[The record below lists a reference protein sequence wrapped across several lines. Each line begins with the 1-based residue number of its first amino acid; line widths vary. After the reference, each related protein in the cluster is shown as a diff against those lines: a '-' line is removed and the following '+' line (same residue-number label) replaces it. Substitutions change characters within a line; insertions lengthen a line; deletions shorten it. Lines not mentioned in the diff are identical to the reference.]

1 MTQPSDDAV
10 RLGPTNSLPD
20 VAGLSV
26 GHVTLREP
34 GWLTGTTVV
43 LGPDEGVVAGV
54 DVRGGGPG
62 TRETDLLDPRN
73 MVERVHAVTLTG
85 GSAFGL
91 AAADGVMRHLYAEGR
106 GFPMGGPG
114 QVVPIVPGAVIFDLG
129 RGGDFGT
136 FPDAGFG
143 EAACAAALASPVTGD
158 AEEIP
163 SACDPT
169 GTLGS
174 VGAGTGAQAGGLR
187 GGLGS
192 ASVVL
197 DTEGGHVTVAAL
209 VVVNAVGSAVD
220 PATGELWGARH
231 LLKAD
236 VHGIPGWPSGTL
248 PGRPDP
254 EEVEAARHA
263 AAEASATSAVPR
275 TLATTIGVVATDAAL
290 TKAQCARLA
299 GSGHDGM
306 ARAISPIHT
315 MFDGDTLFGLST
327 TAAPAPDPATFH
339 RVLHAAGEVVTRSIV
354 RAMLAADSVTTPA
367 GTWRGY
373 RDAFP
378 GAAR

>member
-1 MTQPSDDAV
+1 MDTWSA
-10 RLGPTNSLPD
+10 GPRNDLTD
-20 VAGLSV
+20 VAGLAV
-26 GHVTLREP
+26 GHHQRTGD

-43 LGPDEGVVAGV
+43 LAPPEGAVGGV

-91 AAADGVMRHLYAEGR
+91 ATADGVMRHLYAEGR

-114 QVVPIVPGAVIFDLG
+114 QVVPIVPGAVVFDLG
-129 RGGDFGT
+129 RGGDFGS
-136 FPDAGFG
+136 FPGADFG
-143 EAACAAALASPVTGD
+143 RAACAEALGAQAADRHPPLAQ
-158 AEEIP
+158 
-163 SACDPT
+163 
-169 GTLGS
+169 GS
-174 VGAGTGAQAGGLR
+174 VGAGTGTQAGGLR
-187 GGLGS
+187 GGVGS
-192 ASVVL
+192 ASVTL
-197 DTEGGHVTVAAL
+197 DLGPELDPTTVAAL

-231 LLKAD
+231 LLEAD
-236 VHGIPGWPSGTL
+236 VHGIPGWPDGTL
-248 PGRPDP
+248 PRRPDP
-254 EEVEAARHA
+254 EELAAARHA
-263 AAEASATSAVPR
+263 AAEANVTGGMPR
-275 TLATTIGVVATDAAL
+275 TLATTIGVVATDATV

-327 TAAPAPDPATFH
+327 AHGPAPDPATFH
-339 RVLHAAGEVVTRSIV
+339 RMLHAAGEVVTRAIV
-354 RAMLAADSVTTPA
+354 RAMLAADSITTPA

-373 RDAFP
+373 RDVFP
-378 GAAR
+378 SAAR

>member
-1 MTQPSDDAV
+1 MGQMDTWTA
-10 RLGPTNSLPD
+10 GPRNDLTD
-20 VAGLSV
+20 VAGLAV
-26 GHVTLREP
+26 GHQHRTGD

-43 LGPDEGVVAGV
+43 LAPPEGAVGGA

-73 MVERVHAVTLTG
+73 MIERVHAVTLTG

-91 AAADGVMRHLYAEGR
+91 AAADGVMRRLYAEGR

-114 QVVPIVPGAVIFDLG
+114 QVVPIVPGAVVFDLG
-129 RGGDFGT
+129 RGGDFASV
-136 FPDAGFG
+136 PDAGFG
-143 EAACAAALASPVTGD
+143 EAACAAALAAQVGGD
-158 AEEIP
+158 A
-163 SACDPT
+163 AT
-169 GTLGS
+169 HLGP
-174 VGAGTGAQAGGLR
+174 VGAGTGTQAGGLR
-187 GGLGS
+187 GGVGS

-197 DTEGGHVTVAAL
+197 DTEAGPVTVAAL
-209 VVVNAVGSAVD
+209 VVVNAVGSTVD

-231 LLKAD
+231 LLEAD
-236 VHGIPGWPSGTL
+236 VHGIPGWPEGTR
-248 PGRPDP
+248 PGRPAP
-254 EEVEAARHA
+254 EELAGARRA
-263 AAEASATSAVPR
+263 AAEANPTSTVPR
-275 TLATTIGVVATDAAL
+275 TLATTIGVVATDARL

-327 TAAPAPDPATFH
+327 AAVPAPDPATFH
-339 RVLHAAGEVVTRSIV
+339 AMLHAAGEVVTRSIV
-354 RAMLAADSVTTPA
+354 RAMLAAGSVTTPA

>member
-1 MTQPSDDAV
+1 MAQMDTWSA
-10 RLGPTNSLPD
+10 GPRNDLTD
-20 VAGLSV
+20 VAGLAV
-26 GHVTLREP
+26 GHHERTGD

-43 LGPDEGVVAGV
+43 LAPPDGAVGGV

-114 QVVPIVPGAVIFDLG
+114 QVVPIVPGAVVFDLG

-143 EAACAAALASPVTGD
+143 EAACAAALRAQS
-158 AEEIP
+158 AEEP
-163 SACDPT
+163 PA
-169 GTLGS
+169 LAQGS
-174 VGAGTGAQAGGLR
+174 VGAGTGSQAGGLR
-187 GGLGS
+187 GGVGS
-192 ASVVL
+192 ASLTL
-197 DTEGGHVTVAAL
+197 DTGDGPVTVAAL
-209 VVVNAVGSAVD
+209 VVVNPIGSTVD
-220 PATGELWGARH
+220 PATGDLWGARH
-231 LLKAD
+231 LLGAD
-236 VHGIPGWPSGTL
+236 VHGIPGWPEGAL
-248 PGRPDP
+248 PRRPDRAEL
-254 EEVEAARHA
+254 EEARRA
-263 AAEASATSAVPR
+263 AAEAGTASAVPR
-275 TLATTIGVVATDAAL
+275 TLATTIGVVATDATL

-306 ARAISPIHT
+306 ARAVSPIHT

-327 TAAPAPDPATFH
+327 AAGPVPGPVTVH
-339 RVLHAAGEVVTRSIV
+339 RMLHAAGEVVTRSIV
-354 RAMLAADSVTTPA
+354 RGMLAAESVTTPA

-373 RDAFP
+373 REAFP
-378 GAAR
+378 SAAR